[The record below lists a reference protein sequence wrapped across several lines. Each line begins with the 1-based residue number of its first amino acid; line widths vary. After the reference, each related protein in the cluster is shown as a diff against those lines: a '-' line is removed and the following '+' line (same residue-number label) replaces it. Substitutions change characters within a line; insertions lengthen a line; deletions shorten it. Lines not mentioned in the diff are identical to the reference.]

1 MTEKDSKIFIEHILE
16 SIEAIEEFSKNIN
29 EKELHL
35 NRLKRSAI
43 VKEIEIIGEASKNIS
58 NKIKEKYPKIP
69 WKEISG
75 TRDIMAHRYF
85 GIDITVVLK
94 IIKNDIPKLKKQI
107 LEIKKNLKI

>member
-1 MTEKDSKIFIEHILE
+1 MKEKDDSIFIKHILE
-16 SIEAIEEFSKNIN
+16 SINAIEEFSKNIN

-58 NKIKEKYPKIP
+58 TELKKKYNKIP
-69 WKEISG
+69 WKDISG

-85 GIDITVVLK
+85 GIDLLVVLK
-94 IIKNDIPKLKKQI
+94 IIKEDIPKLKKQI
-107 LEIKKNLKI
+107 LQIK